1 MVDSVRTNLIELR
14 RSRSLPRDL
23 LLSFG
28 VIVVLM
34 LSLRMIHVN
43 QSHRILGS
51 DAPAREKPFFFFPS
65 VGMARSKKSS
75 LLVSQAAAWKLR
87 SGSTTSRERSGT
99 DERVVSPFLLGVFY
113 FPKDWNFRVDKLA
126 LN

>member
-14 RSRSLPRDL
+14 RSRILPRDL

-43 QSHRILGS
+43 KSHRILGS
-51 DAPAREKPFFFFPS
+51 DAPAREKAFFFFPS

-75 LLVSQAAAWKLR
+75 LCHKQLL
-87 SGSTTSRERSGT
+87 GSCVQRSGT
-99 DERVVSPFLLGVFY
+99 EEMRVSLLCVVFTSQRKLSSFGTFLLI
-113 FPKDWNFRVDKLA
+113 N
-126 LN
+126 